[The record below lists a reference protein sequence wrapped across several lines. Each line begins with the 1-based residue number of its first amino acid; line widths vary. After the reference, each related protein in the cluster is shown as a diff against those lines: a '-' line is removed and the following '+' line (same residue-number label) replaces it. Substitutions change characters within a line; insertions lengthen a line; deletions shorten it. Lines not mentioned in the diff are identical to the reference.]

1 MAQTAC
7 VHPRPRGGH
16 QGGHW
21 VGARSGDWREVALR
35 DEGCLTG
42 PVQAMYRRKSVD
54 REATLAR
61 SCSHPDDPE
70 QRVQTTACAVQGHG
84 QNILGRKTYKFHDM
98 VTPKL

>member
-54 REATLAR
+54 QEATLAR
-61 SCSHPDDPE
+61 SYSNPDEPE
-70 QRVQTTACAVQGHG
+70 QSGADNGLRSTRPRSKHTW
-84 QNILGRKTYKFHDM
+84 
-98 VTPKL
+98 